1 MIDRVKMA
9 NELHERGANCAQ
21 SVACSFADVVGLD
34 QETLMKIC
42 GTFGGGFRA
51 GEICGVVSGA
61 GVILGMVYPHAEPE
75 NKEAK
80 EFVSEKIKEF
90 VRRFKERFPSLAC
103 RDIKELPCRP
113 EASPAAQRL
122 GITKTC
128 GVYIVSAVEILE
140 EMLAE

>member
-1 MIDRVKMA
+1 MIDRTKIA
-9 NELHERGANCAQ
+9 NDLHEKGANCAQ
-21 SVACSFADVVGLD
+21 SVACAFADVVGLE

-61 GVILGMVYPHAEPE
+61 GVVLGMMYPHAIPE
-75 NKEAK
+75 DKEAK
-80 EFVSEKIKEF
+80 EFISGKIKDFEK
-90 VRRFKERFPSLAC
+90 RFKERFPALAC
-103 RDIKELPCRP
+103 RDLKELTAAP
-113 EASPAAQRL
+113 EVSPAATRL
-122 GITKTC
+122 AVTKTC